1 MSSHMGDGY
10 GYEDEKHCIYSRAAD
25 DKSYKDP
32 STHSMAATPSTPSSE
47 LFYHIRTSNA
57 STKALRTPI

>member
-10 GYEDEKHCIYSRAAD
+10 GYEDEKRCIYSRAAD
-25 DKSYKDP
+25 DKSYNYP
-32 STHSMAATPSTPSSE
+32 STHSMTATPSSE